1 MIALLQAKR
10 FIRKETDR
18 VKMKFNCNEKS
29 YDSYQRIM
37 FLKAVKKIEKLVT
50 DPNLERPAYNVLL
63 KMSAVGNNF

>member
-18 VKMKFNCNEKS
+18 VKMRFNCNEKS

-37 FLKAVKKIEKLVT
+37 FLKAVKKKLK
-50 DPNLERPAYNVLL
+50 NL
-63 KMSAVGNNF
+63 